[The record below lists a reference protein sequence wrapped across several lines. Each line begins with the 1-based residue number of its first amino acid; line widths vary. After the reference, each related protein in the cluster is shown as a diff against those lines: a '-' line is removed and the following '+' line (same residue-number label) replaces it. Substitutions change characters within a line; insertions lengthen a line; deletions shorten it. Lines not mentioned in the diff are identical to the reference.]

1 MGDDD
6 IKAAQP
12 REKVFDPWN
21 SASTGHQRAEGRPA
35 TGWSAIRHIKTNSQF
50 KDGGRGGM
58 RLVHPTEEMAEEPQG
73 KSVMD
78 MLRRPGS
85 MGKNSTQDSNCP
97 TSGSQSAEE
106 AGAGTGTG
114 REKKRKL
121 FDGVNVYINGSTYPL
136 ISDHKLK
143 MILGENGATMS
154 LGLARRKVTHVIL
167 GKGLSGSKIQK
178 ETRRIGGCGLH
189 YVGVEW
195 YVFLPCFLFCASL
208 GLKCGDEWV
217 EDVLL
222 TEQGS

>member
-1 MGDDD
+1 MGDDV
-6 IKAAQP
+6 KAVQP

-50 KDGGRGGM
+50 KDGGRGGV
-58 RLVHPTEEMAEEPQG
+58 RLVHPTEETAKEPQG

-85 MGKNSTQDSNCP
+85 MGKNSTTESNCP
-97 TSGSQSAEE
+97 TPAPQSTE
-106 AGAGTGTG
+106 GAAAGTG
-114 REKKRKL
+114 REKRKL
-121 FDGVNVYINGSTYPL
+121 FEGVNVYINGSTYPL

-195 YVFLPCFLFCASL
+195 YVCCL
-208 GLKCGDEWV
+208 GFSHHLGFSVVMSDWEV
-217 EDVLL
+217 FY
-222 TEQGS
+222 